1 MISIA
6 LVTMPLRMFRDTIL
20 NEREGK
26 EMKKL
31 DLMQDPVLTRKPMYW
46 TLLSCALEV
55 RWCLHNKWRTNMI
68 GGQE

>member
-31 DLMQDPVLTRKPMYW
+31 DLMQDPIST
-46 TLLSCALEV
+46 
-55 RWCLHNKWRTNMI
+55 
-68 GGQE
+68 QEFIH